1 MVNGHVPLYGQLEC
15 NLAGE
20 VLVHELLVV
29 GAEGGHVRHRA
40 ALRVQVKL
48 AATIHRTVTFCTY
61 IATTTKLKILFIF
74 LINIFCVCSSCDRL
88 SLYVENH
95 IFGGYCSLD
104 C

>member
-40 ALRVQVKL
+40 ALCVQVKL
-48 AATIHRTVTFCTY
+48 AATNRTGTFCTN
-61 IATTTKLKILFIF
+61 ISTTKNKTKHTLYSLLIF
-74 LINIFCVCSSCDRL
+74 FFASGFNSTIVSAPDVTGSV
-88 SLYVENH
+88 YT
-95 IFGGYCSLD
+95 
-104 C
+104 